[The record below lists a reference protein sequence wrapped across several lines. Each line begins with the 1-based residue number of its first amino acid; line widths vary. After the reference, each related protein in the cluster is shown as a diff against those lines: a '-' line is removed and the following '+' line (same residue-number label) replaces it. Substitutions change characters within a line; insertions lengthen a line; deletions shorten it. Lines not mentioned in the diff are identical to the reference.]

1 MNSREIL
8 SIIESQKTY
17 FKDGNTFDLKRRKD
31 NLKKLYAKIKE
42 NIELIYEGL
51 YKDLGKS
58 KTESYMCE
66 IGLVLSEITYI
77 LKHMN
82 KYLKPRRVKTPLA
95 QFKSK
100 SYELSYP
107 YGNVLIMSPW
117 NYPFLL
123 SMEPLCEAIACGNT
137 VILKTSEYS
146 VNTNVAIK
154 KIVEEVFNSNE
165 AYVIFGGLEE
175 NQTLMNAKF
184 DYVFFTGSKRVGNA
198 LYEAQSKYMTPMTLE
213 LGGKSPCIIDK
224 KVNLKLAAKR
234 IVFGK
239 LLNLGQTCVAPDYIL
254 CDDSICDDFIKH
266 VKIEIEKQ
274 FSQNPLEN
282 INYGKII
289 TKKHLERII
298 NLIDYNKVIY
308 GGKYDL
314 DKLKLEPTI
323 MDNVSF
329 DDKIMSEEIFGPVM
343 PIIRYNKNTD
353 FLNYINEHDAPL
365 AFYIFTNNKKMAE
378 FYINNIGFGGGCIN
392 DVIIH
397 LATSN
402 MRFGGYKE
410 SGMGSY
416 HGAMGF
422 ETFSHYKS
430 IVNKSTHIDLP
441 MRYAPYSKKNDKLIK
456 MFLR

>member
-154 KIVEEVFNSNE
+154 KIVEVVFNSNE

-239 LLNLGQTCVAPDYIL
+239 LLNLGQTCVAPD
-254 CDDSICDDFIKH
+254 
-266 VKIEIEKQ
+266 
-274 FSQNPLEN
+274 
-282 INYGKII
+282 
-289 TKKHLERII
+289 
-298 NLIDYNKVIY
+298 
-308 GGKYDL
+308 
-314 DKLKLEPTI
+314 
-323 MDNVSF
+323 
-329 DDKIMSEEIFGPVM
+329 
-343 PIIRYNKNTD
+343 
-353 FLNYINEHDAPL
+353 
-365 AFYIFTNNKKMAE
+365 
-378 FYINNIGFGGGCIN
+378 
-392 DVIIH
+392 
-397 LATSN
+397 
-402 MRFGGYKE
+402 
-410 SGMGSY
+410 
-416 HGAMGF
+416 
-422 ETFSHYKS
+422 
-430 IVNKSTHIDLP
+430 
-441 MRYAPYSKKNDKLIK
+441 
-456 MFLR
+456 

>member
-1 MNSREIL
+1 MNSNEIL
-8 SIIESQKTY
+8 SILELQRNY
-17 FKDGNTFDLKRRKD
+17 FKAGNTFDLNKRK
-31 NLKKLYAKIKE
+31 KKLKELSKNIKN

-58 KTESYMCE
+58 RTESYMCE
-66 IGLVLSEITYI
+66 IGLVLNEISFI

-123 SMEPLCEAIACGNT
+123 AIEPLCEAIACGNT

-146 VNTNVAIK
+146 VNTNSVIK
-154 KIVEEVFNSNE
+154 KIVSEIFSKEE
-165 AYVIFGGLEE
+165 AYVIFGGIEE
-175 NQTLMNAKF
+175 NKILMNAKF
-184 DYVFFTGSKRVGNA
+184 DYVFFTGSKKVGNA
-198 LYEAQSKYMTPMTLE
+198 LYEAQAKYMTPMTLE
-213 LGGKSPCIIDK
+213 LGGKSPCIIDRN
-224 KVNLKLAAKR
+224 VNLKLAARR

-239 LLNLGQTCVAPDYIL
+239 FLNLGQTCVAPDYIL
-254 CDDSICDDFIKH
+254 CDDSICDEFIKY
-266 VKIEIEKQ
+266 VKIEIERQ
-274 FSQNPLEN
+274 FGENPLEN
-282 INYGKII
+282 KNYGNII
-289 TKKHLERII
+289 TNRHLERII
-298 NLIDYNKVIY
+298 GLIDYDKVIY
-308 GGKYDL
+308 GGRYDL

-323 MDNVSF
+323 MDNVLYT
-329 DDKIMSEEIFGPVM
+329 DKIMSEEIFGPVM
-343 PIIRYNKNTD
+343 PIIRYKDNLE

-365 AFYIFTNNKKMAE
+365 AFYVFTNDKKKAN

-392 DVIIH
+392 DVVIH

-410 SGMGSY
+410 SGIGSY
-416 HGAMGF
+416 HGVMGF
-422 ETFSHYKS
+422 QTFSHYKS

>member
-422 ETFSHYKS
+422 ATFSHYKS

>member
-1 MNSREIL
+1 
-8 SIIESQKTY
+8 
-17 FKDGNTFDLKRRKD
+17 
-31 NLKKLYAKIKE
+31 
-42 NIELIYEGL
+42 
-51 YKDLGKS
+51 
-58 KTESYMCE
+58 
-66 IGLVLSEITYI
+66 
-77 LKHMN
+77 
-82 KYLKPRRVKTPLA
+82 
-95 QFKSK
+95 
-100 SYELSYP
+100 
-107 YGNVLIMSPW
+107 MSPW

-146 VNTNVAIK
+146 VNTNTIIK
-154 KIVEEVFNSNE
+154 KIVDEVFSNDE
-165 AYVIFGGLEE
+165 AYVVFGGLDE
-175 NQTLMNAKF
+175 NKTLMNTKF
-184 DYVFFTGSKRVGNA
+184 DYVFFTGSKKVGNA

-224 KVNLKLAAKR
+224 NANLKLAAKR

-239 LLNLGQTCVAPDYIL
+239 FLNLGQTCVAPDYIL
-254 CDDSICDDFIKH
+254 CDDSICDLFIKY

-274 FSQNPLEN
+274 FGLNSLEN
-282 INYGKII
+282 KNYGKII
-289 TKKHLERII
+289 TKNHLERII
-298 NLIDYNKVIY
+298 NLIDYDKVIY
-308 GGKYDL
+308 GGEYDL
-314 DKLKLEPTI
+314 DKLKLSPTI

-329 DDKIMSEEIFGPVM
+329 SDKIMSEEIFGPVM
-343 PIIRYNKNTD
+343 PIIRYNEKTD
-353 FLNYINEHDAPL
+353 FLNFINEHDAPL
-365 AFYIFTNNKKMAE
+365 AFYVFTNDKKKAD

-422 ETFSHYKS
+422 QTFSHYKS
-430 IVNKSTHIDLP
+430 VVNKSTQIDLP

>member
-154 KIVEEVFNSNE
+154 KIVEVVFNSNE